1 MQGKLF
7 ETFIGLFSMKF
18 KQYISDDVKKW
29 NGKHLL
35 LIPQFRFVFLK
46 RKCEYW
52 HEKTIYYQSLIDL
65 FTEDTKLSI

>member
-1 MQGKLF
+1 
-7 ETFIGLFSMKF
+7 MKF

-52 HEKTIYYQSLIDL
+52 REKTLRYQSPIEL
-65 FTEDTKLSI
+65 FTEDIKLNI